1 MEHLKKVFLT
11 SLLFFAV
18 YMVNGQTTTVTGE
31 VHDSN
36 GVPIPGVEVTV
47 KDTDVGIDTDFD
59 GQYSIQIPEGS
70 PGVLVFSAI
79 GFVKQEIAVGDQDE
93 VSVVLK
99 TDIEGLDE
107 VVVVGY
113 GTQTKR
119 DVSSAV
125 ASINPEVLESRPI
138 ADVGRGLQGA
148 SPGLTITT
156 ASGQIGENP
165 LIRLRGAVGSL
176 GTSGGSEPLI
186 LVDNVEVTSLQDIN
200 PEDIKDIS
208 VLKDAASTS
217 IYGSRGA
224 WGVILITTKGGKRNS
239 APTISYSNN
248 FSWSTP
254 TITPKIAPAAEG
266 AEMAFKAL
274 RRTNPSTN
282 EFGIVGMW
290 IDQPAIER
298 MRDWEAQYGDQD
310 LGREMEEGRD
320 FEIRDGKLFFYRPW
334 DPRKLFVKKYAP
346 LQKHDL
352 SISGGSERT
361 NYYLGLGYLKQDGI
375 YKVNMDSYER
385 FNLNLS
391 LNSSITDWMDVH
403 AKILNS
409 NSVHKD
415 PFIFGSATYGPWYYT
430 TRWPATYPY
439 GTLDGYPFRSALAE
453 VEQANLNRDT
463 RALNRI
469 NLGTTI
475 NPIED
480 MEINIDYT
488 HDQINEHSKLFGGNV
503 TGYDFWSTGPDLEA
517 VPYQT
522 TSFDK
527 IEYISDWSK
536 RNTGKAYLTYD
547 KQLHEDHQLKVML
560 GGDLE
565 EYEFWYHS
573 SERRGLIN
581 PDMGEI
587 SLATGDQYVTGDRD
601 HWATLGFFGR
611 INYIFKDKFLLE
623 FNSRYD
629 GSSRLSP
636 DKKWGFF
643 PSGSLGYILTEEPFM
658 EGLKPTLSFLKIR
671 GSYGEV
677 GNQNTALSNIY
688 RLMGTSETSWL
699 INGDPAVTVDTP
711 GSLPVGLTWETVST
725 LDFGFDAKFF
735 NDDLGINFDWY
746 RRTVSDMHSAGR
758 TLPSTFGTTSPQR
771 NYGEMYTQG
780 WELEVAYNHSF
791 TNGLNLS
798 VKASLTD
805 FKEKISKFANE
816 TKGINTNYEGKVL
829 GEIWGYDTDRYFTAD
844 DFDSDGN
851 LKDGIPSQEVFETNG
866 WFFYGPGD
874 VKYKDLDG
882 DGEIGYGSQTVDD
895 HGDMKVIGN
904 STPRY
909 QYGLTVAMDWKGFD
923 LSVFMQGV
931 GKRNLWPS
939 GPVIVPGYSPSE
951 AWFAHQLDYWT
962 EDNPDAH
969 YPRPTNQGQ
978 SNDAMNFLPQ
988 TKYLLDMSYFRMK
1001 NITFGYSLPHSVL
1014 DKLNLSRFRIYVSGE
1029 NLFEHT
1035 NLDVPLDPE
1044 IDYTTAGLN
1053 DPNTFG
1059 REYPYRRSYSF
1070 GIQVSL

>member
-1 MEHLKKVFLT
+1 MEHLKKVFVVCV
-11 SLLFFAV
+11 LFFAV
-18 YMVNGQTTTVTGE
+18 YMVNGQTKTITGE
-31 VHDSN
+31 VHDSD

-47 KDTDVGIDTDFD
+47 KNESIGTNTDFD
-59 GQYSIQIPEGS
+59 GKYSIRVPEESSGI
-70 PGVLVFSAI
+70 LVFSSI
-79 GFVKQEIAVGDQDE
+79 GFVKQEIAVRNQDE
-93 VSVVLK
+93 ISVILK

-138 ADVGRGLQGA
+138 ADVGRGLQGV

-176 GTSGGSEPLI
+176 GTSGGSQPLI

-200 PEDIKDIS
+200 PEDIQDIS

-224 WGVILITTKGGKRNS
+224 WGVILITTKNGKRNS

-254 TITPKIAPAAEG
+254 TNTPKIAPAADG
-266 AEMAFKAL
+266 AEMAFRAL
-274 RRTNPSTN
+274 QRTNPSIN
-282 EFGIVGMW
+282 QFGIVGMW
-290 IDQPAIER
+290 IDEPGIQK

-310 LGREMEEGRD
+310 LGREMVEGRD
-320 FEIRDGKLFFYRPW
+320 FERRDGKLFFYRSW
-334 DPRKLFVKKYAP
+334 DPRKQFVEKYSP

-361 NYYLGLGYLKQDGI
+361 NYYLGLGYLHQDGV

-391 LNSSITDWMDVH
+391 LNTSVTDWLDVH
-403 AKILNS
+403 AKILNT
-409 NSVHKD
+409 NAVHKD

-430 TRWPATYPY
+430 TRWPAVYPY
-439 GTLDGYPFRSALAE
+439 GTFEGYPFRSSLAE
-453 VEQANLNRDT
+453 VEQANLNRST

-475 NPIED
+475 RPIED

-488 HDQINEHSKLFGGNV
+488 HDQVNEHAKLFGGSV
-503 TGYDFWSTGPDLEA
+503 TGYDFWSTGPNLEA
-517 VPYQT
+517 KPY
-522 TSFDK
+522 TSSNYD
-527 IEYISDWSK
+527 YIQYNSDWSK
-536 RNTGKAYLTYD
+536 RNTGKAYLTYN
-547 KQLHEDHQLKVML
+547 KQLHENHQLKVTL

-565 EYEFWYHS
+565 EYEYWFHS
-573 SERRGLIN
+573 SQRRDLLN
-581 PDMGEI
+581 PDMGELA
-587 SLATGDQYVTGDRD
+587 LATGDQFVNGSRN

-623 FNSRYD
+623 LNSRYD

-643 PSGSLGYILTEEPFM
+643 PSGSIGYILTEEPFM
-658 EGLKPTLSFLKIR
+658 EALKPTLSFLKLR

-688 RLMGTSETSWL
+688 RLMAASETSWL
-699 INGDPAVTVDTP
+699 INGKPAVTVGTP

-725 LDFGFDAKFF
+725 LDLGLDAKFF
-735 NDDLGINFDWY
+735 NDQLGVNFDWY
-746 RRTVSDMHSAGR
+746 RRTVSDMHSAGK
-758 TLPSTFGTTSPQR
+758 TLPSTFGTSSPQR

-780 WELEVAYNHSF
+780 WELEVSYNHSF
-791 TNGLNLS
+791 TNGLNVS
-798 VKASLTD
+798 IKGTLTD

-816 TKGINTNYEGKVL
+816 TKGINSYYEGKVL
-829 GEIWGYDTDRYFTAD
+829 GEIWGYETDRLFTEN
-844 DFDSDGN
+844 DFDADGN
-851 LKDGIPSQEVFETNG
+851 MKDGIASQDIFETNG
-866 WFFYGPGD
+866 WFHYGPGD
-874 VKYKDLDG
+874 VKFKDLDG
-882 DGEIGYGSQTVDD
+882 DGEIGYGSRTVDD

-909 QYGLTVAMDWKGFD
+909 QYGLTVSADWKGFD
-923 LSVFMQGV
+923 LSLFMQGV
-931 GKRNLWPS
+931 GKRDLWPS
-939 GPVIVPGYSPSE
+939 GPVIIPGYNPSE

-962 EDNPDAH
+962 PDNPDAY
-969 YPRPTNQGQ
+969 YPRPTNQGM
-978 SNDAMNFLPQ
+978 SNNAMNFLPQ
-988 TKYLLDMSYFRMK
+988 TRYLLDMSYFRMK
-1001 NITFGYSLPHSVL
+1001 NITLGYSLPHSVL
-1014 DKLNLSRFRIYVSGE
+1014 DKLSLSRFRIYFSGE

-1035 NLDVPLDPE
+1035 NLNVPLDPE
-1044 IDYTTAGLN
+1044 VDYTAAGLN

-1059 REYPYRRSYSF
+1059 RAYPYRRSYSF